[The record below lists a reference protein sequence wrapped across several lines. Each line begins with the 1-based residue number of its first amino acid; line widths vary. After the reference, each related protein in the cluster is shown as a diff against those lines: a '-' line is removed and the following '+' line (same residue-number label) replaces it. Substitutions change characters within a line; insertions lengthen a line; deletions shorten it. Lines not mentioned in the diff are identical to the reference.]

1 MPSPPRQPLPPRRCA
16 PAELADP
23 KHPYFDSIG
32 PEVVPESLEFPGAR
46 ALTAYASSGLDED
59 ASFAGCR
66 RSKGGIEAVFLLV
79 RLYPPQRPA
88 ADIRQEEEMA
98 VLFTGGDRHPAL
110 LAARADFPETP
121 HQNMMPEGLPRYP
134 CVDDRPWDDAAPGW
148 SPYAYVERVKWWLNA
163 AAMGELTGTGQV
175 VDSLFVPPGPDLLVP
190 ARILSG
196 VEAEASFSLVP
207 PPGLADGDIRCLHLV
222 EGSGMPSGQG
232 GFKAIL
238 LVAPVSMARSVAMP
252 PSNVEALLRVAQ
264 AAGLDL
270 LRSLQNWIARLPAA
284 DLPRRG
290 ALLLNFPV
298 HAPGSA
304 EARTG
309 LVAFALACNL
319 GQLGTMLGVLGPE
332 PERTLSWGKLVTH
345 APVQLDLLAAEPML
359 SMAVQLEFD
368 LAAARPFSGTP
379 DGCPTRALL
388 VGAGAIGSHVALAL
402 TREGRHSW
410 TLADGDWLRPHNLA
424 RHVLGQSQVGQPKA
438 RALAMLLS
446 DLSRAPATPI
456 VCDVLRPGDQAQAL
470 EEGASGADVILDASA
485 SVAVSRRI
493 SDWGHSRA
501 RRVSAFF
508 NPSGDA
514 AVLLVEDAARA
525 IRLDALEA
533 QYYRLVLR
541 DGTLSAHLAP
551 PPEGFRYAGSC
562 RAVSA
567 RILESRVSLLSGLAA
582 GGIGA
587 ALSGE
592 GADIRVWSCQ
602 PDGSI
607 AIARTEAFPG
617 RRETL
622 AGWTVLLDDGLAADI
637 RRRRE
642 AALPSETG
650 GVLVGTVDMQRR
662 VVAVVDALGPPAD
675 SSGDQAAF
683 TRGTEGLRDRLEA
696 VARRTSGMVRYIGE
710 WHSHPRGS
718 QAMPS
723 TLDIRQLLA
732 LRAELRREG
741 LPATMLISGSDGER
755 AVVLSDAS

>member
-1 MPSPPRQPLPPRRCA
+1 
-16 PAELADP
+16 
-23 KHPYFDSIG
+23 
-32 PEVVPESLEFPGAR
+32 
-46 ALTAYASSGLDED
+46 
-59 ASFAGCR
+59 
-66 RSKGGIEAVFLLV
+66 
-79 RLYPPQRPA
+79 
-88 ADIRQEEEMA
+88 MA

-675 SSGDQAAF
+675 SSGRPGGVHPWNGRASRPVGSGRSADQRNGEVHRGMAQPSSRQPSYAEHARYTPAPRPPGRAAARGPACDDVDLWIR
-683 TRGTEGLRDRLEA
+683 RGTGRGAFRCKLTATALVGRP
-696 VARRTSGMVRYIGE
+696 M
-710 WHSHPRGS
+710 GS
-718 QAMPS
+718 QAAIRPGSASAYPAAGPALWPS
-723 TLDIRQLLA
+723 I
-732 LRAELRREG
+732 
-741 LPATMLISGSDGER
+741 
-755 AVVLSDAS
+755 SDACARWTRPACWQRRASFRPCRAGASSEGCMPCTTATSPLSKPGSGRSFAPVSPSLR